1 MLARGAGRG
10 ADAIIADLE
19 DAVAPVARPDARRVV
34 ASWLAG
40 LDETGPPAWVRVG
53 SSTEERD
60 IELAAHAGLTGL
72 MIPKV
77 DDADELHDV
86 SSRLDRMEQAEG
98 LSVGKVRLLPI
109 IETAVAMRRLDA
121 LAAAPRV
128 QQLMI
133 GELDLA
139 ADLGIDPTDAEVF
152 APLRMS
158 VVVASAAAGIDA
170 PLGPVSP
177 DYRDLD
183 MFEAGTRI
191 LARQG
196 FGSRPAIHPAQISV
210 INRVFTP
217 SSEAVDRA
225 RRLVDR
231 YEAALAAGTGAV
243 NDEDGH
249 MVDEAVVRAARRLI
263 QQAGEDG

>member
-1 MLARGAGRG
+1 MLAKAAGRG

-19 DAVAPVARPDARRVV
+19 DAVAPAVRSSARGVV
-34 ASWLAG
+34 AAWLGG
-40 LDETGPPAWVRVG
+40 LDETGPRAWVRVG

-60 IELAAHAGLTGL
+60 VELAAHATLTGL

-77 DDADELHDV
+77 DDADELHDL
-86 SSRLDRMEQAEG
+86 SSHLDRIEQARG
-98 LSVGKVRLLPI
+98 LPAGKVRLLPI
-109 IETAVAMRRLDA
+109 VETARAMRRLDA

-128 QQLMI
+128 QQVMI

-139 ADLGIDPTDAEVF
+139 AELGTDPTDTEVF
-152 APLRMS
+152 APLRMA

-183 MFEAGTRI
+183 EFEAGTRI

-196 FGSRPAIHPAQISV
+196 FGSRPAIHPAQIPV

-217 SSEAVDRA
+217 SPEAVDRA

-263 QQAGEDG
+263 ERAGEGG